1 MLEELGEQYNVHPV
15 NIGKGEQ
22 YTDAFVKINPNS
34 KIPAIVDHEGPG
46 GGRFTLFES
55 GAILFYLAE
64 KHGRFFPPSG
74 RPRYHTMQWLMFQMG
89 GPGPIFG
96 QVHHFL
102 RSAPEPVPYAIER
115 YSKETRRL
123 YGVLNAHLANNQ
135 YLEGDYSIADI
146 GTYPWVARFDWHKV
160 NLEDFPNV
168 KRWFDEIG
176 EREAVQ
182 RGMGVP
188 SRN

>member
-1 MLEELGEQYNVHPV
+1 
-15 NIGKGEQ
+15 
-22 YTDAFVKINPNS
+22 
-34 KIPAIVDHEGPG
+34 
-46 GGRFTLFES
+46 
-55 GAILFYLAE
+55 
-64 KHGRFFPPSG
+64 
-74 RPRYHTMQWLMFQMG
+74 
-89 GPGPIFG
+89 
-96 QVHHFL
+96 
-102 RSAPEPVPYAIER
+102 VPYAIER

-123 YGVLNAHLANNQ
+123 YGVLNAHLANNH